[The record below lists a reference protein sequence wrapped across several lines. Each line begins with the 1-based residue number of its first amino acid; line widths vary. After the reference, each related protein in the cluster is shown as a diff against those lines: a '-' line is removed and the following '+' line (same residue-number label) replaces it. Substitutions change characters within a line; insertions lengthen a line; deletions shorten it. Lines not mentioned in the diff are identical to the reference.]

1 MKNIKLAVFDMA
13 GTTIDE
19 DNIVYKTLQQSV
31 VKQGINVDLKTVLK
45 HCAGKEKLTAIID
58 LLEVLGKPTEEANA
72 IFENFSKTLKQAY
85 QELEVKPIE
94 GVSEFLMELKSKK
107 IIIVL
112 NTGYNSFTANQLLDK
127 LQWKKGIQYDA
138 LITADDVVNGRPG
151 PDMIFK
157 AMELF
162 SITDSKTVLK
172 AGDSAIDIEEG
183 KNANC
188 GITIG
193 VLSGA
198 QTKEELLVANPDYIF
213 ENITQINSLIV
224 S

>member
-1 MKNIKLAVFDMA
+1 M
-13 GTTIDE
+13 
-19 DNIVYKTLQQSV
+19 
-31 VKQGINVDLKTVLK
+31 
-45 HCAGKEKLTAIID
+45 
-58 LLEVLGKPTEEANA
+58 
-72 IFENFSKTLKQAY
+72 
-85 QELEVKPIE
+85 
-94 GVSEFLMELKSKK
+94 KSKK

-127 LQWKKGIQYDA
+127 LQWKKGMQYDA
-138 LITADDVVNGRPG
+138 LITADDVLNGRPA

-213 ENITQINSLIV
+213 ENITQISSLIV